1 LPSPTT
7 ARPLASTLNATAET
21 PLFFECAGRPLYAV
35 HYPARAAR
43 PGAPL
48 LVVCHSLGVEQLT
61 VYRSEVQAARAA
73 AAVGVPAFHHHARG
87 HGDSAGDFAD
97 VTFEGLVE
105 DALGAA
111 REGLERSPARGVV
124 WLGVRFGALVAAAAA
139 RRAPG
144 EVGSG
149 ETRGIALW
157 EPAHRPHDYFR
168 GQLRGLLY
176 SQVAKGERPEADAD
190 QLLERV
196 SREGS
201 VDVHGY
207 FLHRALVASSADQDL
222 AGLLE
227 GWQGPTLL
235 AQIQA
240 RGRLAPD
247 HAALVARL
255 EARGVGVQTVRVGE
269 EPGWHFISNPAW
281 EAPALIEGTREWLRA
296 LA

>member
-1 LPSPTT
+1 MPSPTT

-35 HYPARAAR
+35 HYPARTAR

-73 AAVGVPAFHHHARG
+73 AEAGVPAFHHHARG

-111 REGLERSPARGVV
+111 REGLERSPARGVA
-124 WLGVRFGALVAAAAA
+124 WLGVRFGALVAA
-139 RRAPG
+139 
-144 EVGSG
+144 
-149 ETRGIALW
+149 
-157 EPAHRPHDYFR
+157 
-168 GQLRGLLY
+168 
-176 SQVAKGERPEADAD
+176 
-190 QLLERV
+190 
-196 SREGS
+196 
-201 VDVHGY
+201 
-207 FLHRALVASSADQDL
+207 
-222 AGLLE
+222 
-227 GWQGPTLL
+227 
-235 AQIQA
+235 
-240 RGRLAPD
+240 
-247 HAALVARL
+247 L
-255 EARGVGVQTVRVGE
+255 EARGVRVQTVRVGE

-281 EAPALIEGTREWLRA
+281 EAPALIAGTREWLRA